1 MPKRETRIVHREN
14 GDRII
19 VFPGHG
25 LPDHAFYP
33 EHLKIVKENWSNRHT
48 AVVFHEKKEFGRFV
62 VKEVNPG
69 GYAVPTHNSL
79 FTEARLLLE
88 AANRGVKVEKPLA
101 IYVSRNGGLPKL
113 FTQYVE
119 GVHPNQV
126 TDEMVGEYS
135 RARAEAESKN
145 VFLLDSNQTNNYIFT
160 GDEEPVTFID
170 LEHALLPHN
179 EEGKLKRGKR
189 SPGFGLDS
197 KPQKI
202 SEWVNR
208 VRREFINKKGV

>member
-1 MPKRETRIVHREN
+1 MPKRETRVVHREN

-33 EHLKIVKENWSNRHT
+33 ERLEIVNENQSNRNT
-48 AVVFHEKKEFGRFV
+48 AVVSHEQEEFGRLV

-69 GYAVPTHNSL
+69 GYAIPTHNSL
-79 FTEARLLLE
+79 FTEVRLLLE
-88 AANRGVKVEKPLA
+88 AARRGVKVEKPLA

-113 FTQYVE
+113 FTKYVE
-119 GVHPNQV
+119 GVHPPRATQK
-126 TDEMVGEYS
+126 MVGEYS

-145 VFLLDSNQTNNYIFT
+145 VFLPDANNYIFT

-170 LEHALLPHN
+170 LENAFVWPN
-179 EEGKLKRGKR
+179 ENDKLKRGKNL
-189 SPGFGLDS
+189 SGFGLDS
-197 KPQKI
+197 EPQKI

-208 VRREFINKKGV
+208 VRREFIK